1 MANSVTINILQRL
14 PRYTLVELMNKWP
27 KIINTQPHLTK
38 DLHQRQWNKLVLLEV
53 SKFRDNKANK
63 RKIIEKV
70 FEFWS
75 NGLNLL
81 QLSQIDC
88 QLIVDKPNSYSWILS
103 IVKDSKGKEIPLL
116 LDPKKFLDMLS
127 RDLNFIFMT
136 HIYVCKHPKLPLIL
150 IRIQV
155 FDLQTVSSSKNSNRP
170 HISSNRPYFLAI
182 PIGSPYII
190 HSPGKDLVSEIV
202 MQVVERNLPQVPN
215 NLITIDTD
223 YKQHPVKS
231 LEAMNVLYGNSRFS
245 NSLGAWTSYAD
256 STIDISPLNDID
268 NHKLLNEDKENQHDI
283 KSIANLRFKGNYEG
297 KITSDFLF
305 NESPRRKKRKT
316 TQFEDKEEEEII
328 KDEFSSLAPVQN
340 AEFLI
345 QQNHGD
351 EYSNITLKL
360 SGADVFGGLHELSV
374 QAEEKELMILDPSEM
389 PSWLT
394 GEEGRSHGTVRDGL
408 YYKN

>member
-1 MANSVTINILQRL
+1 MANSVTVNILQRL
-14 PRYTLVELMNKWP
+14 LRYTLVELMNKWP
-27 KIINTQPHLTK
+27 KIINTQPHLNS

-53 SKFRDNKANK
+53 SKYREDRTNK
-63 RKIIEKV
+63 RKIIDKV
-70 FEFWS
+70 FEYWS

-103 IVKDSKGKEIPLL
+103 IVKDSRGKETPLI

-170 HISSNRPYFLAI
+170 HISSNRPFFLAI
-182 PIGSPYII
+182 PNGSPYII

-215 NLITIDTD
+215 NLISIHTD
-223 YKQHPVKS
+223 YKQNLVKS

-256 STIDISPLNDID
+256 STIDISPLNDLD
-268 NHKLLNEDKENQHDI
+268 NHKLLNDKENVYGI
-283 KSIANLRFKGNYEG
+283 KEIANLRFKGNSLG
-297 KITSDFLF
+297 KLASEFLF
-305 NESPRRKKRKT
+305 NESPKRKKRKVH
-316 TQFEDKEEEEII
+316 ENEEEEEVV

-345 QQNHGD
+345 QENYGD

-360 SGADVFGGLHELSV
+360 SGPDVFAGLHELSV
-374 QAEEKELMILDPSEM
+374 QSEEKELMILDAQEM

-408 YYKN
+408 YYK